1 MALNVKCPKCGG
13 TRAMLTGESKRH
25 GCFWL
30 VLFGIYYAVWS
41 VIRWIIG
48 LLILILF
55 DWWIAI
61 LKAIA
66 GKGYAWRSKRWF
78 SPWRRTYYCPDCWYN
93 FRA

>member
-13 TRAMLTGESKRH
+13 TRAILTGEKKRH

-30 VLFGIYYAVWS
+30 VLFGIYYVIWT

-48 LLILILF
+48 LLVLILF
-55 DWWIAI
+55 DWWISI
-61 LKAIA
+61 IKAIA
-66 GKGYAWRSKRWF
+66 HKGYVWRCKYWF
-78 SPWRRTYYCPDCWYN
+78 SPWRRTYYCPDCGHN